1 MLAIK
6 KFQKTIIMGSIMLAT
21 FFVSA
26 DDSKGFGANQV
37 SWLNSKLV
45 VRKKDRGKGV
55 FAKAKVSR
63 HEPLAVFGGVILTK
77 KEVLALPQEL
87 IPLVLQIDQGLWISS
102 LSTTQEPDMINHCC
116 EPNAGMSGQIMLVAM
131 RDIKVGEEI
140 TFDFA
145 MVISEWVGMDPI
157 ACTCGAAN
165 CRKTVG
171 QDDWKIKELQKKYK
185 GYFSSYLER
194 MIFFQS
200 WDEVLAIL
208 K

>member
-1 MLAIK
+1 
-6 KFQKTIIMGSIMLAT
+6 
-21 FFVSA
+21 
-26 DDSKGFGANQV
+26 
-37 SWLNSKLV
+37 
-45 VRKKDRGKGV
+45 
-55 FAKAKVSR
+55 
-63 HEPLAVFGGVILTK
+63 
-77 KEVLALPQEL
+77 
-87 IPLVLQIDQGLWISS
+87 
-102 LSTTQEPDMINHCC
+102 
-116 EPNAGMSGQIMLVAM
+116 
-131 RDIKVGEEI
+131 VGEEI

-145 MVISEWVGMDPI
+145 MVISEWVGMDPMV
-157 ACTCGAAN
+157 CTCGAAN